1 MYRILRIAVVVGV
14 VSGLLVG
21 GFHNLF
27 TVPVM
32 ERAIGLEEARAAAE
46 APPGGALP
54 EGGVEVSLGMQRV
67 GLVFGLVIITAI
79 YGLLFTGG
87 YWLTR
92 RVVPGWHPLAI
103 ALVVGAIGFWTFSL
117 FPFLKYPVNPPG
129 VGEESTLLYRQYF
142 QLVTIFLSAAV
153 SIGILLVINVI
164 QTGPAGLSQRLP
176 KYLGLAV
183 AYLIFV
189 AAVLLLVPGN
199 PDPVPV
205 PIDLLELFRTLTV
218 IGHFL
223 QWMLLG
229 LGVGLVMMWK
239 QRSGRSVFDTEP
251 NRNPA
256 VQQ

>member
-46 APPGGALP
+46 APEGEAHGG
-54 EGGVEVSLGMQRV
+54 GGVAVSLGMQRV
-67 GLVFGLVIITAI
+67 GLVVGLVIVTAI

-87 YWLTR
+87 YWLLR
-92 RVVPGWHPLAI
+92 RVVPNGHPLAI
-103 ALVVGAIGFWTFSL
+103 ALVAGAIGFWTFSM

-129 VGEESTLLYRQYF
+129 VGDESTLLYRQYF
-142 QLVTIFLSAAV
+142 QLVTILLSAAATV
-153 SIGILLVINVI
+153 GVLLAIKVIN
-164 QTGPAGLSQRLP
+164 TGVVELSQRALR
-176 KYLGLAV
+176 YLGLAV
-183 AYLIFV
+183 TYGILV
-189 AAVLLLVPGN
+189 AAVLLVVPGN

-205 PIDLLELFRTLTV
+205 PVDLLEQFRTLTV

-229 LGVGLVMMWK
+229 LGVGLVIMWK
-239 QRSGRSVFDTEP
+239 QRSGQFAS
-251 NRNPA
+251 NPA
-256 VQQ
+256 PARGAAAR

>member
-27 TVPVM
+27 VVPVI
-32 ERAIGLEEARAAAE
+32 ERAIGLEEARTAAE
-46 APPGGALP
+46 TPAGGAVP
-54 EGGVEVSLGMQRV
+54 ESGVEVSLGLQRI
-67 GLVFGLVIITAI
+67 GMVFGIVVFTVI

-92 RVVPGWHPLAI
+92 RIVPNWHPLAT
-103 ALVVGAIGFWTFSL
+103 ALVVGMLGFWTLSL
-117 FPFLKYPVNPPG
+117 FPFFKYPLNPPG
-129 VGEESTLLYRQYF
+129 VGEESTLLFRQYF
-142 QLVTIFLSAAV
+142 QLVIIFLSAAAT
-153 SIGILLVINVI
+153 IGALLAVKVINSGA
-164 QTGPAGLSQRLP
+164 TELSQRVP

-189 AAVLLLVPGN
+189 GAVLLLVPGN

-205 PIDLLELFRTLTV
+205 PVDLLELFRTLTM
-218 IGHFL
+218 IGQFL

-229 LGVGLVMMWK
+229 LGVGLVIMWK
-239 QRSGRSVFDTEP
+239 QRSGQSVFDATP
-251 NRNPA
+251 TRSA
-256 VQQ
+256 AARS

>member
-1 MYRILRIAVVVGV
+1 MYRILLIAVVVGV
-14 VSGLLVG
+14 VSGLIVG

-32 ERAIGLEEARAAAE
+32 ERAIVLEEGRAAAE
-46 APPGGALP
+46 GAVDV
-54 EGGVEVSLGMQRV
+54 GGVEVPLGVQRI
-67 GLVFGLVIITAI
+67 GLVFGVAIITAV

-92 RVVPGWHPLAI
+92 RIAPNWHPLAI
-103 ALVVGAIGFWTFSL
+103 ALLVGVLGFWTFSL
-117 FPFLKYPVNPPG
+117 FPFIKYPVNPPG
-129 VGEESTLLYRQYF
+129 VGAESTLLSRQYF
-142 QLVTIFLSAAV
+142 QLVTIFLSAAAT
-153 SIGILLVINVI
+153 IGVLLAIKLIN
-164 QTGPAGLSQRLP
+164 TGATELSQRAP

-189 AAVLLLVPGN
+189 GIVLLLVPSN

-205 PIDLLELFRTLTV
+205 PIDLLELFRALTM

-229 LGVGLVMMWK
+229 LGVGLVIMWR
-239 QRSGRSVFDTEP
+239 QRSGQSVFDTTP
-251 NRNPA
+251 TRSA
-256 VQQ
+256 IVQ